1 MFSFLDGIE
10 ANKLAAFKH
19 FVKCWKKQDENTV
32 VVNGD
37 EFSYTNKGG
46 VVKKYVGFNSFN
58 EYKKSEFYPQHAEL
72 VCGFI
77 FVEIKSNPYQK

>member
-1 MFSFLDGIE
+1 MFSFSDRIE
-10 ANKLAAFKH
+10 TNKIAAFKH

-32 VVNGD
+32 VVNGN
-37 EFSYTNKGG
+37 EYSYTMRGG

-58 EYKKSEFYPQHAEL
+58 AYKNSEFYPQHPER

>member
-1 MFSFLDGIE
+1 MTSFSGRIE

-37 EFSYTNKGG
+37 EYSYTMKGG

-58 EYKKSEFYPQHAEL
+58 EYKNSEFYSQHPER

-77 FVEIKSNPYQK
+77 FVEIKKTI